1 MKKLFFILFILS
13 LTNLFSQSDTTF
25 FRLGSTKFIVFTD
38 TSVTTKKHTEKFK
51 GHLAGITVGVNSL
64 NIVEKNNVTTMD
76 APQPQEGANLSKSAL
91 ELDQVRSWEF
101 GFNFME
107 FNFGLYDNRFGVSTG
122 LGFNFRNYRF
132 KNNYRIYDTD
142 KKVVSALDT
151 VYNFRKSKM
160 TVSSVRIPVIFEF
173 QSKKNKKGN
182 RLFYI
187 NAGMFAS
194 YNMSSHM
201 KYVYDK
207 HNEKIKEKNYETFYL
222 NPFQYGLT
230 ARIGIGFLEIYAE
243 YNISEMF
250 KNNEDLQVN
259 QFSIGVVL
267 IDF

>member
-1 MKKLFFILFILS
+1 MKRLFIILFVLS

-38 TSVTTKKHTEKFK
+38 TSISVKKHTEKYK
-51 GHLAGITVGVNSL
+51 GHLAGITLGINSL
-64 NIVEKNNVTTMD
+64 NIVENNTTLTNT
-76 APQPQEGANLSKSAL
+76 PKLQEGTILSKSAL

-101 GFNFME
+101 GMNVME
-107 FNFGLYDNRFGVSTG
+107 FNFGLYDNKFGVSTG
-122 LGFNFRNYRF
+122 LGFNFNNYRF
-132 KNNYRIYDTD
+132 KNNYRIYDTEN
-142 KKVVSALDT
+142 KVVSELDT

-160 TVSSVRIPVIFEF
+160 TVSSIRIPVIFEF
-173 QSKKNKKGN
+173 QSKKNKKDN

-207 HNEKIKEKNYETFYL
+207 NNKRIKERNYETFYL
-222 NPFQYGLT
+222 NPFQYGVT
-230 ARIGIGFLEIYAE
+230 ARIGIGFLEIYAQ

-250 KNNEDLQVN
+250 TNNDDLKVN
-259 QFSIGVVL
+259 QFSVGVVL
-267 IDF
+267 LDF

>member
-1 MKKLFFILFILS
+1 MRKLLIILFIFS

-38 TSVTTKKHTEKFK
+38 TSASVKKHTEKYK
-51 GHLAGITVGVNSL
+51 GHIAGITLGINSL
-64 NIVEKNNVTTMD
+64 NIIEQKSILMNVPSPVEGTV
-76 APQPQEGANLSKSAL
+76 LSKSAL

-101 GFNFME
+101 GINVME
-107 FNFGLYDNRFGVSTG
+107 FNFGLYDNRFGISTG
-122 LGFNFRNYRF
+122 LGFNFNNYRF

-142 KKVVSALDT
+142 TKVVSALDT
-151 VYNFRKSKM
+151 IYNFRKSKM
-160 TVSSVRIPVIFEF
+160 MVSSIKIPVIIEF
-173 QSKKNKKGN
+173 QSKKNKKDK

-201 KYVYDK
+201 KYVYDRN
-207 HNEKIKEKNYETFYL
+207 NEKVKVKNYESFYL
-222 NPFQYGLT
+222 NPFQYGIT
-230 ARIGIGFLEIYAE
+230 ARIGIGFFEIYAE

-250 KNNEDLQVN
+250 KDNEDLHVN

-267 IDF
+267 INF